1 MDELLRKDNGAYV
14 CRNIDNLKLFCANN
28 TRTFISRYIYHPPDL
43 LRTLTKRGIAITG
56 EFSGFIL
63 L

>member
-14 CRNIDNLKLFCANN
+14 CRNRDKLFYANN
-28 TRTFISRYIYHPPDL
+28 TRTFISRYIYRPPDL
-43 LRTLTKRGIAITG
+43 LRTLTKRGIVSTG
-56 EFSGFIL
+56 EFLGSIL